1 MRDLNI
7 AYGNSVSAK
16 TWSNKTITFDE
27 LKDKLRTTIRTVES
41 VEEYAKFSRA
51 KKTVAKVWPY
61 PTGDVISN
69 RSIAPPV
76 SRELFPELPN
86 LRLYRPVL

>member
-7 AYGNSVSAK
+7 AYGNSVNAK
-16 TWSNKTITFDE
+16 TWSNKTINFDK

-51 KKTVAKVWPY
+51 KKTVAKDHGGFV
-61 PTGDVISN
+61 GG
-69 RSIAPPV
+69 
-76 SRELFPELPN
+76 
-86 LRLYRPVL
+86 RLKGGRRKIDKRRYSWRLS